1 MSARAKNNSL
11 LNKSNPGAEMLIKE
25 YENDCR
31 LQGLAR
37 DTIKFRGYAIRN
49 FARFLEARDTNI
61 LDVNRDDIR
70 AWVEELRFNRS
81 RTLETTKKILAISED
96 SLIISSLRT
105 ELALIQFQLYKSGI

>member
-1 MSARAKNNSL
+1 MR
-11 LNKSNPGAEMLIKE
+11 KSKPDAEELIKE

-31 LQGLAR
+31 LQGFAK

-49 FARFLEARDTNI
+49 FAGFLDSEETHIRDV
-61 LDVNRDDIR
+61 DRDDIH

-96 SLIISSLRT
+96 FLII
-105 ELALIQFQLYKSGI
+105 